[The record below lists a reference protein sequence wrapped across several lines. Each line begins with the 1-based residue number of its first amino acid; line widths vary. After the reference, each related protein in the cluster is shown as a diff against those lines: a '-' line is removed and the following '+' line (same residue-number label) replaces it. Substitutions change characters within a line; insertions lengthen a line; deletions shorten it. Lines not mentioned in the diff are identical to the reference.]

1 MLKMDKNLMSDL
13 NTLFKEKK
21 WTLIPEDNQFRE
33 NESWSGYVYINDHL
47 HIDRRWMGYGTNL
60 PYLNIN
66 FFPFSLIELDNFVM
80 EFILPICIKYG
91 VERVIFSNDG
101 FDSTNDNTIS
111 ITHKK
116 L

>member
-1 MLKMDKNLMSDL
+1 
-13 NTLFKEKK
+13 
-21 WTLIPEDNQFRE
+21 
-33 NESWSGYVYINDHL
+33 
-47 HIDRRWMGYGTNL
+47 
-60 PYLNIN
+60 
-66 FFPFSLIELDNFVM
+66 M